1 VHHTCVGESRT
12 KVLDYKKHGGRGTQ
26 GFNVTGTFP
35 FPFLPR
41 TDGNDLLINNIQA
54 KITQQNNFQEM

>member
-1 VHHTCVGESRT
+1 VG
-12 KVLDYKKHGGRGTQ
+12 VIQ

-35 FPFLPR
+35 FPFLPK